1 MGLEEM
7 RQGCVDWI
15 YLSQDKVKWMAV
27 VNTAM
32 NIQVALGVMSILN
45 NSGIASSTRMTLFNG
60 VN

>member
-1 MGLEEM
+1 
-7 RQGCVDWI
+7 VDWI
-15 YLSQDKVKWMAV
+15 CLVKWMAV

-32 NIQVALGVMSILN
+32 NIQIALGVVSILN